1 MKRILFY
8 FLLSTTLS
16 APLFNVQAQG
26 LKIGLKAG
34 ANIAG
39 LSGLAFKDG
48 FQFGYHAGVFAELMF
63 SEKFGIQPEF
73 MFSQTNLTASNEFST
88 IYSNIVPNL
97 TDIKL
102 RYMAIPLLLNFKP
115 TKLLTLQA
123 GPQFGILRDNT
134 TSITTNAG
142 EAFKRGD
149 LAFVAGA
156 QFNLP
161 IVRVYGR
168 YVAGLTDIN
177 QIRETD
183 TWRNAGLQ
191 LGLAISF

>member
-134 TSITTNAG
+134 TSLTTNAG

>member
-73 MFSQTNLTASNEFST
+73 MFSQTNLTASNDFST

-134 TSITTNAG
+134 TSLTTNAG

-156 QFNLP
+156 QLNLP

>member
-48 FQFGYHAGVFAELMF
+48 FQFGNHAGVFAELMF

-102 RYMAIPLLLNFKP
+102 RYMAIPLLLNFKL

-156 QFNLP
+156 QLNLP

>member
-134 TSITTNAG
+134 TSLTTNAG

-156 QFNLP
+156 QLNLP